1 MQTAVD
7 EVFQGWTITNCG
19 VDMDPGIRDT
29 YKGKENVLV
38 THPLTRETPCVLT
51 TAIDIPNDKNTMLK
65 VLVSHH
71 DLGDWE
77 LIIRVNGS
85 IQKQII
91 VSKNTVNEDGWI
103 EVNFDLSPFS
113 GNNNVKI
120 DLENKANNWRFEA
133 GYWKDLKIDIT

>member
-1 MQTAVD
+1 M
-7 EVFQGWTITNCG
+7 
-19 VDMDPGIRDT
+19 
-29 YKGKENVLV
+29 
-38 THPLTRETPCVLT
+38 
-51 TAIDIPNDKNTMLK
+51 
-65 VLVSHH
+65 VSHH